1 MLRRTFTQRLRP
13 RSSFW
18 IKYSSHRKQFI
29 LHLQG
34 PLSVSKVQKR
44 GSRNDRRTQVFYGNT
59 WAVGG
64 FPTCSLS
71 ACLRSSSLRSCS
83 ISSYLLLCSR
93 SCCFLISRSRR
104 CCCRWKQVSVII
116 TYNRFI
122 HSGHDGGQS
131 FKSCSFVDALQL
143 RLSEFIEFHLNALIQ
158 ILNSDCS
165 IFFRIT
171 IPI

>member
-1 MLRRTFTQRLRP
+1 MLRRTFTLRLRP
-13 RSSFW
+13 QSSFW

-34 PLSVSKVQKR
+34 TLSVSKVQQR
-44 GSRNDRRTQVFYGNT
+44 RSRNDRRYRFYT
-59 WAVGG
+59 EAVGC

-104 CCCRWKQVSVII
+104 CCCRWKRVSVII
-116 TYNRFI
+116 IYNRFM
-122 HSGHDGGQS
+122 HSGH
-131 FKSCSFVDALQL
+131 KSCSFVDAVRL
-143 RLSEFIEFHLNALIQ
+143 RLS
-158 ILNSDCS
+158 
-165 IFFRIT
+165 
-171 IPI
+171 